1 MALLPVSD
9 DRGTPS
15 KMCAPMVKTEHLKM
29 QDYFMQIYDSHRQDY
44 LKMAEALFFIKR
56 DFFFNVPN
64 KAKRKRT

>member
-15 KMCAPMVKTEHLKM
+15 KTCAPMVKTEYLKM
-29 QDYFMQIYDSHRQDY
+29 QDYFVQIYDSHRQDY
-44 LKMAEALFFIKR
+44 LKMAEALFFIT
-56 DFFFNVPN
+56 DFFFNVAN